1 MSAPAGQHTVRQH
14 NRALVLR
21 QVAESPRQSR
31 AQLALATGLTRAT
44 VSGLVDELLVADL
57 LAELS
62 PDRGARG
69 RPGSPLILNANG
81 PAGLGVEVNV
91 DYISACV
98 LDLTGQ
104 IRALRTEVV
113 DNRLTSPADG
123 VARAIGLAQRVRAE
137 TEAAGLTVVAA
148 SIGVAGLVD
157 SAGVLR
163 RAPNLPGWQSVD
175 LGGAF
180 GDALMLPVAVDNE
193 ANLAALAQLWF
204 GDEPQPRDFVLVS
217 GEIGVGAGVVLNG
230 QLYRGVHGHAG
241 ELGHVVVDP
250 AGPPCGCGANGCL
263 EQVAG
268 QEALLEAAGVI
279 DGRGI
284 VNTRLADPD
293 GAVAELRRRAV
304 AGDPRT
310 LRALADA
317 GTALGIAIA
326 GFINVVDVPV
336 VLLGGLY
343 ARQLAKMMPERVRSV
358 ITFGSPFASGPK
370 ATNAWRVYEMA
381 SGRRAD
387 EEDSRFGRSLSE
399 TPPVPTTAI
408 FSRTDGIC
416 AWQGCMEKTT
426 ATS

>member
-44 VSGLVDELLVADL
+44 VSGLVDELLEADL

-113 DNRLTSPADG
+113 DNRLTTPASG
-123 VARAIGLAQRVRAE
+123 VDRAIALAQSVRAE
-137 TEAAGLTVVAA
+137 AEAAGLTVVAA
-148 SIGVAGLVD
+148 SVGVAGLVD

-180 GDALMLPVAVDNE
+180 GKALRLPVTVDNE

-204 GDEPQPRDFVLVS
+204 GDEPHPRDFVLVS
-217 GEIGVGAGVVLNG
+217 GEIGVGAGVVLDG

-263 EQVAG
+263 EQFAG
-268 QEALLEAAGVI
+268 QEALLEAACLI
-279 DGRGI
+279 DRHSI
-284 VNTRLADPD
+284 DQRSVVSTRLADPD

-304 AGDPRT
+304 AGDGRT
-310 LRALADA
+310 LGALADA

-343 ARQLAKMMPERVRSV
+343 ARLGEWLVEPIRAELDRRVISREWAPVEVTVSGLGHDASV
-358 ITFGSPFASGPK
+358 RGAAGTVIK
-370 ATNAWRVYEMA
+370 DLIAT
-381 SGRRAD
+381 G
-387 EEDSRFGRSLSE
+387 
-399 TPPVPTTAI
+399 
-408 FSRTDGIC
+408 
-416 AWQGCMEKTT
+416 
-426 ATS
+426 

>member
-1 MSAPAGQHTVRQH
+1 MSQPAGQHTVRQH

-21 QVAESPRQSR
+21 QVADAPRQSR

-44 VSGLVDELLVADL
+44 VSGLVDELLVAEL

-62 PDRGARG
+62 PDRGSRG

-104 IRALRTEVV
+104 IRARQTELV
-113 DNRLTSPADG
+113 DNRLTTPAAG
-123 VARAIGLAQRVRAE
+123 VDRAIRLAQRVRADA
-137 TEAAGLTVVAA
+137 EADGLTVVGA

-157 SAGVLR
+157 SVGVLR

-180 GDALMLPVAVDNE
+180 GDAMRLPVTVDNE

-204 GDEPQPRDFVLVS
+204 GESPQPRDFVLVS
-217 GEIGVGAGVVLNG
+217 GEIGVGAGVVLDG

-250 AGPPCGCGANGCL
+250 AGPSCGCGANGCL

-268 QEALLEAAGVI
+268 QEAMLVKAGVVAE
-279 DGRGI
+279 RGVI
-284 VNTRLADPD
+284 STGLAAPD
-293 GAVAELRRRAV
+293 GAVAELHRRAA
-304 AGDPRT
+304 AGDART
-310 LRALADA
+310 RQALGDA

-343 ARQLAKMMPERVRSV
+343 ARLGEWLVAPISAELDRRVVSREWAPVEVGVSGLGSDACVRGAAATV
-358 ITFGSPFASGPK
+358 INALIESG
-370 ATNAWRVYEMA
+370 
-381 SGRRAD
+381 
-387 EEDSRFGRSLSE
+387 
-399 TPPVPTTAI
+399 
-408 FSRTDGIC
+408 
-416 AWQGCMEKTT
+416 
-426 ATS
+426 